1 MVDSNGKTLVS
12 QRLLLSDPSRQV
24 KTVFVED
31 FEVGA
36 TYRVEH
42 FSPFKKKDKGRL
54 CEYLGPSRARG
65 TARVRFLDDHSL
77 GKVEFVDLVKVDPQP

>member
-1 MVDSNGKTLVS
+1 MADSKGKTAVTE
-12 QRLLLSDPSRQV
+12 RLLLSDPNRQT

-65 TARVRFLDDHSL
+65 AARVRFLDDDSP
-77 GKVEFVDLVKVDPQP
+77 GKVDFVDLVRVERQQ